1 MSEETTSIQELPT
14 TQNAPSNQIV
24 VQQSGGQSGGQLGGQ
39 SRNMQNSMEN
49 NIQYQA
55 QKGQTGPHPP
65 NELNNIIAGL
75 QKAASNGA
83 TELPSRDR
91 PMQTNQ
97 VMMDQG
103 IKPDYVPEQPSVDY
117 IKNYDTQQSQI
128 QQLQQDKQRTLNLS
142 YLMDEFQLPI
152 IVGLLFYIFQMPFA
166 NTLLQK
172 YLTFMFKKDGHY
184 NQIGYISVSVLFGAI
199 YYSTT
204 LALKHID

>member
-14 TQNAPSNQIV
+14 TQNAPSNQVV
-24 VQQSGGQSGGQLGGQ
+24 VQQQGQPGHQPAHQHGHQQGPPGGQPT
-39 SRNMQNSMEN
+39 
-49 NIQYQA
+49 A
-55 QKGQTGPHPP
+55 HPP

-83 TELPSRDR
+83 TELPTRDR

-97 VMMDQG
+97 VMMDQN

-117 IKNYDTQQSQI
+117 IQNYDTQQAQL

-142 YLMDEFQLPI
+142 YILDELQLPI
-152 IVGLLFYIFQMPFA
+152 IVGLLFYIFQMPF
-166 NTLLQK
+166 TSSILQK
-172 YLTFMFKKDGHY
+172 YLTFMFKMDGHY
-184 NQIGYISVSVLFGAI
+184 NQVGYISVSVLFGAI

-204 LALKHID
+204 LALKHIE

>member
-14 TQNAPSNQIV
+14 TQNAPSNQV
-24 VQQSGGQSGGQLGGQ
+24 AVQQQGQSGQPGQQGHQQGGP
-39 SRNMQNSMEN
+39 ST
-49 NIQYQA
+49 A
-55 QKGQTGPHPP
+55 HPP

-83 TELPSRDR
+83 TELPTRDR

-97 VMMDQG
+97 VMMDQN

-117 IKNYDTQQSQI
+117 IQNYNTQQAQL

-142 YLMDEFQLPI
+142 YVMDELQLPI
-152 IVGLLFYIFQMPFA
+152 IVGLLFYIFQMPY
-166 NTLLQK
+166 TSSILQK
-172 YLTFMFKKDGHY
+172 YLTFMFKTDGHY
-184 NQIGYISVSVLFGAI
+184 NQVGYISVSVLFGAI

-204 LALKHID
+204 LALKHIK